1 MAKIKR
7 KAQTVKI
14 LEYMRTHDGITAEE
28 ACLRLNVW
36 RLAARI
42 KDLRKQG
49 YNITTEMVK
58 APNGE
63 RFGLYRLTEG

>member
-14 LEYMRTHDGITAEE
+14 LEYMKTHDGITAEE

-49 YNITTEMVK
+49 YTITTEMIK
-58 APNGE
+58 APSGE
-63 RFGLYRLTEG
+63 RFGLYRLTEE